1 MLLLLSSGKHSYLPG
16 VELDHFRHIPSH
28 VNAVAFFYNYAVMST
43 TYTTGSTPKENTF
56 AASIQSSLIIHHPI
70 YSVNFKFNFVDL
82 NFSPTPFTVF
92 SKFHPRLFSPTF
104 KLSPFKLRQPI
115 HVQKLQTR
123 IVYTTGSSNR

>member
-16 VELDHFRHIPSH
+16 VELGHFRHIPSH

-43 TYTTGSTPKENTF
+43 TYTTGSMPKENTF
-56 AASIQSSLIIHHPI
+56 AASIQSSLIIYHPN
-70 YSVNFKFNFVDL
+70 YSVNFNFVDS
-82 NFSPTPFTVF
+82 NFSPTPFTFF
-92 SKFHPRLFSPTF
+92 SKFHPRLFSPAF

-115 HVQKLQTR
+115 HVQKLQIR